1 MSRRVHALIAVL
13 SATTIA
19 AGCAQVGSNARTV
32 AAKRGPM
39 CETATGHATSF
50 GRATSQLH
58 AQSAMRQQAAEIRGE
73 LLQGGLRRIR
83 VGRPTGDCQPLPG
96 AFRGMGLAHC
106 RSYAQVCGQ

>member
-1 MSRRVHALIAVL
+1 MSRRVYPFIYALVAAAV
-13 SATTIA
+13 A
-19 AGCAQVGSNARTV
+19 AGCAQVGSNTRTV
-32 AAKRGPM
+32 SPKRGPI
-39 CETATGHATSF
+39 CETASGHATSF

-58 AQSAMRQQAAEIRGE
+58 AQTAMRQQAAEIRGE

>member
-1 MSRRVHALIAVL
+1 MSRRVHTLIFVL
-13 SATTIA
+13 SAAAMTT
-19 AGCAQVGSNARTV
+19 GCAQVGSNTRTTAV
-32 AAKRGPM
+32 KRGPV
-39 CETATGHATSF
+39 CETASGHATSF

-73 LLQGGLRRIR
+73 LLQGGVRRIR
-83 VGRPTGDCQPLPG
+83 IGRATGDCQPLPG